1 MSAVTLVSPTE
12 RPLRSLVEAALHNEL
27 RLLQAGIRR
36 TEQRLKAFEVQY
48 DLSSDEFLRRYENDE
63 LSETLDLAEWVGEIR
78 LLERLREKA
87 NTLQE
92 IRFAN

>member
-1 MSAVTLVSPTE
+1 MSAVTLVSPTQ
-12 RPLRSLVEAALHNEL
+12 RPLRSLVEAALQNEL

-36 TEQRLKAFEVQY
+36 TEQRVKAFEVQY
-48 DLSSDEFLRRYENDE
+48 ALSSDEFLRRYENDE
-63 LSETLDLAEWVGEIR
+63 LAETLDLVEWVGEAR